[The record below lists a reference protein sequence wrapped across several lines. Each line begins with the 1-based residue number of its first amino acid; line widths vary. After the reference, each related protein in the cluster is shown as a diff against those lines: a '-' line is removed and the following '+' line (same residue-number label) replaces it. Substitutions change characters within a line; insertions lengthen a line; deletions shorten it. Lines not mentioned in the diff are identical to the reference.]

1 MAAQTAHD
9 TKRASD
15 YETVFILRPDI
26 DAETSEKVIAR
37 AVTALESTSGKLTK
51 VESWGRRRL
60 AYPIARQRKGFYV
73 YIRYLGFKGTVA
85 EVERNLRMLDPVMRY
100 MTVLNAKDI
109 DLASIAVDPEEIKVR
124 RIEVAAEDDDREES
138 FAESL
143 GLSDEQRP
151 APQPQQPPPPPAPE
165 AVEEPST
172 PAGDA

>member
-124 RIEVAAEDDDREES
+124 RIEITPDEDDREDS
-138 FAESL
+138 FEAQL
-143 GLSDEQRP
+143 GLSDD
-151 APQPQQPPPPPAPE
+151 PPPRREPAPE
-165 AVEEPST
+165 PIEAAEVTET
-172 PAGDA
+172 KAPAGDA